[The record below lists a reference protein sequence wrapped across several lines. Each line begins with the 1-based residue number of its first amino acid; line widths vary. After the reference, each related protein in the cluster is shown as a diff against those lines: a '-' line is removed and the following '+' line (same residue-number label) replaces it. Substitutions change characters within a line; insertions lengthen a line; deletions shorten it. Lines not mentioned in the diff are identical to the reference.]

1 MSPPVAGPP
10 PLVNDGDN
18 ARTVAVRR
26 TPRQLPK
33 QATAHLRAAPHAE
46 LGSAVLYVVRGPTSG
61 AECELTHPY
70 TTAGRHRDSTV
81 LLDHVTV
88 SRRHAEFRWVDG
100 HYWVIDTGSLNGV
113 YVNQIRVESAPLT
126 NGDEIWI
133 GAFDLTFNCRELDAP
148 GAQCVAGT
156 CHTAFDAS
164 PHPGHKLDRR
174 CDRPPAGSNCPCAQR
189 FL

>member
-10 PLVNDGDN
+10 PVVNDGDN

-33 QATAHLRAAPHAE
+33 QATAHLRAAPNAE

-61 AECELTHPY
+61 AEFELTHPY

-81 LLDHVTV
+81 LVDHVTV

-100 HYWVIDTGSLNGV
+100 HYWVIDPGSLNGV

-133 GAFDLTFNCRELDAP
+133 GAFDLAFNCRELD
-148 GAQCVAGT
+148 
-156 CHTAFDAS
+156 
-164 PHPGHKLDRR
+164 
-174 CDRPPAGSNCPCAQR
+174 CAQR
-189 FL
+189 FR